1 MKREGQR
8 WRQERGWSGG
18 VGVGN
23 GRGERD
29 VRVVEERK
37 CDGWGGEHWMGGGEM
52 RKGGKGRGRFVQL

>member
-1 MKREGQR
+1 M
-8 WRQERGWSGG
+8 
-18 VGVGN
+18 GN